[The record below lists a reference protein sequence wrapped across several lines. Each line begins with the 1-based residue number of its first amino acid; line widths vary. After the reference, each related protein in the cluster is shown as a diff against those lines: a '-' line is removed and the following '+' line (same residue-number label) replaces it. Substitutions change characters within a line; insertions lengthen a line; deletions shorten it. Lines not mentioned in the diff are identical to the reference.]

1 MHFALVEGVE
11 EERER
16 AGVEAH
22 RAGAQQVVADAG
34 QLGDDRADVL
44 AARRDLDA
52 QQLLDRAVPGHV
64 VGHRR
69 DVVHPVGDRDVLVV
83 IEVLADLL
91 EAGVQIADVRHGVDD
106 ALAVEL
112 QHQPQRRVRGRVLRA
127 EVQRPQVVLRL
138 VVSQIVSF
146 ELRQRLTVEAFIVGI
161 MLGSAS
167 ITLESCAARR
177 GLAADSPCAAG
188 RR

>member
-1 MHFALVEGVE
+1 MHFALIKGVE

-16 AGVEAH
+16 PDVEPH
-22 RAGAQQVVADAG
+22 RPGAEQVIADAG

-69 DVVHPVGDRDVLVV
+69 DVVHPVGDRDILVV
-83 IEVLADLL
+83 VEVLADLL
-91 EAGVQIADVRHGVDD
+91 EAAVQIADVGHRIDD

-112 QHQPQRRVRGRVLRA
+112 QHQPQRRVRRRMLRT
-127 EVQRPQVVLRL
+127 EVERPQVVLRR
-138 VVSQIVSF
+138 VV
-146 ELRQRLTVEAFIVGI
+146 RR
-161 MLGSAS
+161 
-167 ITLESCAARR
+167 ARR
-177 GLAADSPCAAG
+177 WDAASDMQSSESMTSDNDMTLTLPLA
-188 RR
+188 